1 MAKNRYTFIKKIA
14 PAAKESMILSTIS
27 LACFLVDIIL
37 SFIFGGSGGPLLGAI
52 GLFAMLTAMYG
63 FYLGLRAIADR
74 GTNYRI
80 TAFGTIYA
88 GVMCIIWLGM
98 VFLGLGNTLV

>member
-1 MAKNRYTFIKKIA
+1 MSRYTFIQKVA

-27 LACFLVDIIL
+27 LVAFLVDVIW
-37 SFIFGGSGGPLLGAI
+37 SFARGGAGGPVLGAI

-63 FYLGLRAIADR
+63 FYLGIRAVTDR

-80 TAFGTIYA
+80 TALGTIYA
-88 GVMCIIWLGM
+88 GVMCIIWIGM
-98 VFLGLGNTLV
+98 VFLGIA